1 MDFRLNRETVPAA
14 EVIFSG
20 TQEQPVELDY
30 ILPDYCPDIFRLV
43 RCEVEPVVTESA
55 VLGDKLTY
63 ELRCTVRILYSG
75 EDGALQSIE
84 QVRSFTRSAELG
96 RSAADPEVEI
106 LPKPGHISFR
116 AVNKRR
122 LDLRGAVSVKLTV
135 TGTREQEVISDAFGM
150 NVQLRKSPVRFAAKK
165 LTASKVTELTEEAQ
179 IPEASA
185 DVGSIVWSRC
195 TLGPCELKL
204 ISGKLLAKGDAE
216 VRLLYSGAEPG
227 SVEPMSFS
235 LSYSQIIDMEG
246 VDESYDCQ
254 VSAEVLT
261 CELSPVTDKAGS
273 SRLIRCSLEVRLSC
287 RAVKTSSV
295 MAATDAYSTV
305 FPCEVTSSE
314 IRAEQIPVL
323 YSETFRH
330 SAVIAEGEA
339 VPASVYAM
347 WVTPRNIN
355 TRLSEDE
362 KGVVITG
369 MLTYTAAAKDGSGML
384 IMPDKDQAFEV
395 EIPVGDE
402 LSGAGISAEIVPSQ
416 VTYSISQEGDL
427 TAKAELSAKI
437 SVTPSASV
445 TALTEIMIDD
455 STKKERDGDYAI
467 KLYYGAE
474 GEDVWEIAKRCSTSV
489 SAVME
494 ENGLTGERLEQG
506 GMLLIPMMI

>member
-135 TGTREQEVISDAFGM
+135 TGTRDQEVISDAFGM

-165 LTASKVTELTEEAQ
+165 LTASKVTELTE
-179 IPEASA
+179 ASA
-185 DVGSIVWSRC
+185 DMGSIVWSRC